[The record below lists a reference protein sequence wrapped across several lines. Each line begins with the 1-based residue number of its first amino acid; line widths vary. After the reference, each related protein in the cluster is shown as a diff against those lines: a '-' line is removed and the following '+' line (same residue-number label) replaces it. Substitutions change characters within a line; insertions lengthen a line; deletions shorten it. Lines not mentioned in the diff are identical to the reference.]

1 MALVESDVCFP
12 VGIQIVISDAC
23 FGIGRRR
30 KIQPSMTDFVEI
42 RVCLGFEVEIPA
54 VGDVRFQKGIKVFVV
69 NV

>member
-30 KIQPSMTDFVEI
+30 KSQPSMTDFKVEI

-54 VGDVRFQKGIKVFVV
+54 VGDVRFRKGIK
-69 NV
+69 NLCR